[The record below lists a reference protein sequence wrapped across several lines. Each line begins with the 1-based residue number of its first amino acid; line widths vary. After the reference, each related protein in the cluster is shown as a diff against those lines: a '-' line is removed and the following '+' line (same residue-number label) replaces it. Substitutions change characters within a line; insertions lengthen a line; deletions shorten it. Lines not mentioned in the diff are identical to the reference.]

1 MGTPTI
7 TFLGATETVT
17 GSRFLVA
24 TDSVRILVDAG
35 LFQGTR
41 DIRQRN
47 WDRFPIEPETIDAV
61 VLTHAHLDHCGYL
74 PLLVKQGF
82 QQKVFCTE
90 NTQKLVGVILRDSGR
105 IQEEDAYYAA
115 RKGYSKHK
123 SPQALYTEVDA
134 INALKLIVD
143 VPFHQRQQIAPEA
156 YVTFYPSGHILGSAF
171 VVLEV
176 EGSRLL
182 FTGDMGRTQHPILV
196 APESVPPAH
205 YDAIITESTYG
216 DRIHETPSNIFA
228 DTITKTISRGGSV
241 LIPAFA
247 VDRTEV
253 ILIEL
258 RKLMESGEI
267 PRVPLYVDSPMAL
280 SSLEFYRDAI
290 SESDAEIRPEVCAQW
305 HDADIFDSG
314 TLHEMRTVEE
324 SKSLNSVRGPHII
337 VSASGMATGGRVV
350 HHLARMLPE
359 AKNTIL
365 LVGFQ
370 AAGTRGRLLEQ
381 GDSEVKIHGDWVPV
395 LAQIAKAESFSVHAD
410 GVELAQWLG
419 QAQSPTAV
427 FVVHGETGAA
437 QTFATHLSDKFGW
450 DVVVPTSEEKFTLST
465 SIPPRT

>member
-1 MGTPTI
+1 MGKSTI

-47 WDRFPIEPETIDAV
+47 WDRFPIEPDTLDAV

-82 QQKVFCTE
+82 NQRVFCTE
-90 NTQKLVGVILRDSGR
+90 NTRKLVGVILRDSGR
-105 IQEEDAYYAA
+105 IQEEDAFYAA

-123 SPQALYTEVDA
+123 NPQALYTEADA
-134 INALKLIVD
+134 INTLKLIDD
-143 VPFHQRQQIAPEA
+143 VGFHQRQEVAPGA
-156 YVTFYPSGHILGSAF
+156 FVTFYPSGHILGSAF

-176 EGSRLL
+176 EGSKFL
-182 FTGDMGRTQHPILV
+182 FTGDMGRNQHPILV
-196 APESVPPAH
+196 APETVPAEH
-205 YDAIITESTYG
+205 FDAVITESTYG
-216 DRIHETPSNIFA
+216 DRIHETPSDVFA
-228 DTITKTISRGGSV
+228 DIITKTISRGGSV

-258 RKLMESGEI
+258 RKLMESGGI
-267 PRVPLYVDSPMAL
+267 PRVPVYVDSPMAL
-280 SSLEFYRDAI
+280 SSLEFYRNAI
-290 SESDAEIRPEVCAQW
+290 AEADAEIRTEISSAW
-305 HDADIFDSG
+305 KGKDIFDSG

-324 SKSLNSVRGPHII
+324 SKSLNNVRGPHII

-359 AKNTIL
+359 AKNTVL

-381 GDSEVKIHGDWVPV
+381 GDSEVKIHGEWVPV

-410 GVELAQWLG
+410 GVELGQWLG
-419 QAQSPTAV
+419 HAQNPAQV

-437 QTFATHLSDKFGW
+437 QTFASHLSDKYGW
-450 DVVVPTSEEKFTLST
+450 EVVVPTSEQKFAVDAGAT
-465 SIPPRT
+465 PQE

>member
-47 WDRFPIEPETIDAV
+47 WDPFPIEPETIDAV

-82 QQKVFCTE
+82 NNRVFCTE
-90 NTQKLVGVILRDSGR
+90 NTRLLVGVILRDSGR
-105 IQEEDAYYAA
+105 IQEEDAYFAA
-115 RKGYSKHK
+115 RRGYSKHRN
-123 SPQALYTEVDA
+123 PQALYTEADA
-134 INALKLIVD
+134 INALKLITD
-143 VPFHQRQQIAPEA
+143 VAFHERQQIATDVF
-156 YVTFYPSGHILGSAF
+156 VTFYPSGHILGSAF

-176 EGSRLL
+176 EGARLL

-196 APESVPPAH
+196 PPDPVPAEH
-205 YDAIITESTYG
+205 FDAVITESTYG
-216 DRIHETPSNIFA
+216 DRIHETPSDMFSQI
-228 DTITKTISRGGSV
+228 ITKTITRGGSV

-258 RKLMESGEI
+258 RKLMQSGAI
-267 PRVPLYVDSPMAL
+267 PRVPVYVDSPMAL
-280 SSLEFYRDAI
+280 SSLAFYRDAI
-290 SESDAEIRPEVCAQW
+290 QSGDAEIRPDVIHEW
-305 HDADIFDSG
+305 KGDDIFDSG

-324 SKSLNSVRGPHII
+324 SKSLNDVHGPHII

-359 AKNTIL
+359 ARNTVL

-381 GDSEVKIHGDWVPV
+381 GDTEVKIHGEWVPV

-410 GVELAQWLG
+410 GIELGQWLG
-419 QAQSPTAV
+419 KAQSPDAV

-437 QTFATHLSDKFGW
+437 QTFASHLSDKYGW
-450 DVVVPTSEEKFTLST
+450 DVVVPTSAQEFTLGAGT
-465 SIPPRT
+465 VPQG